1 MSKYYT
7 DKNGF
12 TAKVGEDWNDQKSDE
27 TLAYLTKPK
36 RNFTTNLNKIG
47 QRVLTNMVEHGE
59 AKADD
64 LLTTYD
70 STTKLFSNKDK
81 TIAFQNVADARK
93 WNGIFEKY
101 SKEVQQFNKSLKP
114 ASSIKDYYQSKTVA
128 AKSVIKKSIDTKPLD
143 INIDIPVLQNFKRDP
158 SPEEIAA
165 EKRFREVERQINQEK
180 TDRETKGLMSFV
192 PMKNYEPK

>member
-64 LLTTYD
+64 LLAAYD
-70 STTKLFSNKDK
+70 TTTKLFSNKDK
-81 TIAFQNVADARK
+81 TIAFKNVADARK

-101 SKEVQQFNKSLKP
+101 SKEVQQVNKSLKP
-114 ASSIKDYYQSKTVA
+114 ASSIKDYYQSKAA
-128 AKSVIKKSIDTKPLD
+128 AKPVVKKTINTKPLD
-143 INIDIPVLQNFKRDP
+143 IDINIPILENFKRDP

-165 EKRFREVERQINQEK
+165 EKRFREVERQINQVK